1 MTFAF
6 LFQCP
11 SDDEGDAMDERNEV
25 LIATE
30 KDESVVEDN
39 DNKEDSLHVPGD
51 DASPPHTNT
60 SKTAGM
66 RYMQYR
72 VNC

>member
-6 LFQCP
+6 SFQCP
-11 SDDEGDAMDERNEV
+11 SDDESDAMDERNEV

-39 DNKEDSLHVPGD
+39 GDKEDSLHVPGD
-51 DASPPHTNT
+51 DASIPQGRP
-60 SKTAGM
+60 SMARGD
-66 RYMQYR
+66 Q
-72 VNC
+72 V